1 MHNFSYKQYCT
12 FQGDKNKK
20 FPTIG
25 LMVKKKIKKFKVSRL
40 NVDKQLFKEAKINL
54 HKLIKNKKSL
64 LPGKNKGKCW

>member
-12 FQGDKNKK
+12 FQGDNKK

-25 LMVKKKIKKFKVSRL
+25 LIVKKKNKKFKASRL

-54 HKLIKNKKSL
+54 QKLIKNKKSL
-64 LPGKNKGKCW
+64 LLRKNKGKCW